1 MLQVKQYL
9 AHTKTNLSL
18 YIDKQTPCGVT
29 NPAESEKIMKKRTN
43 ETIGKYYS
51 VIVDSVIFTAKLT
64 PCEMCKEYNAIVIK
78 NSIGY
83 TVYTSIKRD
92 YLSIYEIIS
101 AWAVKS
107 FNAVKGLTII
117 EA

>member
-1 MLQVKQYL
+1 
-9 AHTKTNLSL
+9 
-18 YIDKQTPCGVT
+18 
-29 NPAESEKIMKKRTN
+29 MKKRTN
-43 ETIGKYYS
+43 KTIGKYYS
-51 VIVDSVIFTAKLT
+51 VIVGSEIFTSILT
-64 PCEMCKEYNAIVIK
+64 PCEMCKEYNNIVIK

-83 TVYTSIKRD
+83 KVYTSIKRD

-107 FNAVKGLTII
+107 FNDIKGLTII